1 MSDELANV
9 EVSDIDFGPEKI
21 IVVDDEPGVRRFL
34 ERSLSAQGWQ
44 VIAVEG
50 AQDVLNVLEGDAGYA
65 LVISDVRMPGR
76 SGLWLLGQITGNH
89 ADTFVVMITGDVDV
103 KTARESLTHGAED
116 YISKPVDVDDLVEV
130 VKRALAT
137 RRMRMDNRTYREGL
151 ERLVQVRTSD
161 LEETVEELREANA
174 HVEQAY
180 RESIYRLSAAAE
192 YRDEATGN
200 HIRRMGI
207 YSYLIAREMGWDES
221 FLRSILV
228 ASPMHDVGKIGVP
241 DSILLK
247 PAKLTAREFEEIK
260 KHTTVGA
267 RILSGS
273 SSILMQMAESIA
285 LTHHEKFDGS
295 GYPQGLQG
303 ENIPAEGRIVAIADV
318 FDALTSKRVYKA
330 EHSVDK
336 ALLIMREEMKGSF
349 DPAAEAALTA
359 VLDEV
364 LEAKERYRDSETGS
378 ASADETPDP
387 FQVLESLQN
396 FAIGIE

>member
-174 HVEQAY
+174 HVNKPIVRVSTDCRQ
-180 RESIYRLSAAAE
+180 RQSTGMKRRGTTSAAWG
-192 YRDEATGN
+192 YTRT
-200 HIRRMGI
+200 
-207 YSYLIAREMGWDES
+207 SSLARWVGM
-221 FLRSILV
+221 
-228 ASPMHDVGKIGVP
+228 SP
-241 DSILLK
+241 S
-247 PAKLTAREFEEIK
+247 
-260 KHTTVGA
+260 
-267 RILSGS
+267 
-273 SSILMQMAESIA
+273 
-285 LTHHEKFDGS
+285 
-295 GYPQGLQG
+295 
-303 ENIPAEGRIVAIADV
+303 
-318 FDALTSKRVYKA
+318 
-330 EHSVDK
+330 
-336 ALLIMREEMKGSF
+336 
-349 DPAAEAALTA
+349 
-359 VLDEV
+359 
-364 LEAKERYRDSETGS
+364 
-378 ASADETPDP
+378 
-387 FQVLESLQN
+387 
-396 FAIGIE
+396 

>member
-76 SGLWLLGQITGNH
+76 SGLWLLGQ
-89 ADTFVVMITGDVDV
+89 ITGDVDV

-207 YSYLIAREMGWDES
+207 YSYLIAREMGWD
-221 FLRSILV
+221 
-228 ASPMHDVGKIGVP
+228 
-241 DSILLK
+241 
-247 PAKLTAREFEEIK
+247 
-260 KHTTVGA
+260 
-267 RILSGS
+267 
-273 SSILMQMAESIA
+273 
-285 LTHHEKFDGS
+285 
-295 GYPQGLQG
+295 
-303 ENIPAEGRIVAIADV
+303 
-318 FDALTSKRVYKA
+318 
-330 EHSVDK
+330 
-336 ALLIMREEMKGSF
+336 
-349 DPAAEAALTA
+349 
-359 VLDEV
+359 
-364 LEAKERYRDSETGS
+364 
-378 ASADETPDP
+378 
-387 FQVLESLQN
+387 
-396 FAIGIE
+396 